1 MDVKRAAIAS
11 LAAYAEDSEG
21 DSDNETEGQDGIGL
35 VSSSYGDELV
45 HLSDHGEMEGENA
58 EEKKLAQEMVA
69 SFSDKVRHMSTEEL
83 SLPVEPPGHCPVHVQ
98 DKIRTLYEKKLR
110 HGLDPN
116 RMIQMKKEFRNP
128 SIYEKLIQYCGIDE
142 FGTNYPK
149 DMFNPHGWSDD
160 SYYEALANTCCFF
173 HSPQARSQKLE
184 MDRLEKAKKERTK
197 IEFVTGTKKSAPAST
212 SATTSSTTTSTTD
225 PQKRK
230 SKWDS
235 AVPLGSAPKIP
246 MPPLMVTTASLSN
259 NALTVVSS
267 VPAGPML
274 ATTTSKTVISAI
286 GAIRKNKP

>member
-1 MDVKRAAIAS
+1 MM
-11 LAAYAEDSEG
+11 L
-21 DSDNETEGQDGIGL
+21 T
-35 VSSSYGDELV
+35 ELV
-45 HLSDHGEMEGENA
+45 LWKQAGRVTGISPITVSITLQGENA

-83 SLPVEPPGHCPVHVQ
+83 SLPVEPLGHCPVHVQ

-160 SYYEALANTCCFF
+160 SYYEALA
-173 HSPQARSQKLE
+173 RSQKLE

-197 IEFVTGTKKSAPAST
+197 IEFVTGTKKSAPAPT
-212 SATTSSTTTSTTD
+212 SATTSTTTTTTTD

-246 MPPLMVTTASLSN
+246 LPPLMVTTASISN
-259 NALTVVSS
+259 SALTIVSS
-267 VPAGPML
+267 VPPGPVL

-286 GAIRKNKP
+286 GAIRKSKP